1 MSTLNLPSP
10 VVSAH
15 WLARHLHLPE
25 LILLDGSMAM
35 PGEPP
40 LSEMTV
46 QIGNARFFNIN
57 EIADKSNPLPHMMPS
72 AEQFTEQVQ
81 KLGINNDSVVVVYD
95 DKGIFSSARVWWM
108 FKAMGFDNIAVL
120 DGGLRAWM
128 RAGYETRQDF
138 DKQVEYP
145 KGDFVAMHL
154 EGYFC
159 DAPRVMSALADPRV
173 NVLDARSPGRFSGIE
188 KDPRTG
194 VRSGHMPGALNLH
207 YANLFESEGPNEGL
221 LLPKEALA
229 LIFKKISPNHHSLIF
244 SCGSGVT
251 ACILALA
258 ATLIGYGEICVYDGS
273 WVEWGQRGDCPV
285 VYNKPQEELT

>member
-1 MSTLNLPSP
+1 MSIISLPSP

-15 WLARHLHLPE
+15 WLARHLHMPE
-25 LILLDGSMAM
+25 IILLDGSMAM

-40 LSEMTV
+40 ITQMEV
-46 QIGNARFFNIN
+46 QIGNARFFDIN

-81 KLGINNDSVVVVYD
+81 ALGINKESLVVVYD

-108 FKAMGFDNIAVL
+108 FKSMGFNQIAVL
-120 DGGLRAWM
+120 DGGLRSWIK
-128 RAGYETRQDF
+128 AGYECNREPDRNVQY
-138 DKQVEYP
+138 E

-154 EGYFC
+154 EGFFC
-159 DAPRVMSALADPRV
+159 NAQRVMTALADPRI
-173 NVLDARSPGRFSGIE
+173 NVLDARSSARFSGEE
-188 KDPRTG
+188 KDPRPG

-207 YANLFESEGPNEGL
+207 YAKLFETEGANEGL
-221 LLPKEALA
+221 LRSKEDLA
-229 LIFKKISPNHHSLIF
+229 VLFRRLSPNHRSLIF

-258 ATLIGYGEICVYDGS
+258 ATILGYTEICVYDGS
-273 WVEWGQRGDCPV
+273 WCEWGQRSECPV
-285 VYNKPQEELT
+285 VFN